1 MSERPAQAA
10 RQVKGKTMR
19 VIRDVFRRKGRSVLT
34 ICGITI
40 GVLALVVMGAM
51 AEKITKLVDGGVEYY
66 NGKVSIEDAS
76 AATNFG
82 VGMLDVQRARD
93 IRAVDGVAAA
103 SGSVTVLYE
112 DEADGINMG
121 MPAMLSGSDFDSA
134 SEDLETFTL
143 TAAEGRLLNKDDTGV
158 VVMGND
164 LAESEGVTVGDSLEI
179 RGATYEVVGV
189 LEKTLS
195 MPDSMAYVSLAEA
208 QDAFILTLPEA
219 MRDSVIAGDV
229 FTEIVAFPET
239 GVDPDKLADTINSEV
254 DGVTAAGPTEF
265 VETVKKSTAIFNA
278 IILGIGLISLMV
290 GGLSVVNTMMMSV
303 SERVREIGIRKAIG
317 ASTGSIV
324 RQFLGE
330 AGVIGLV
337 GGLVGLAIGAVIV
350 ALGNAAGVESGNIL
364 FLLTPRLAIGAVTF
378 ATVLGVLSG
387 LYPALHA
394 ARLDPV
400 VAFRRG

>member
-143 TAAEGRLLNKDDTGV
+143 TAAQGRLLNKDDTGV

-239 GVDPDKLADTINSEV
+239 DVDPDKLADTINSEV

-350 ALGNAAGVESGNIL
+350 ALGNSAGVESGNIL

>member
-1 MSERPAQAA
+1 
-10 RQVKGKTMR
+10 MR

-66 NGKVSIEDAS
+66 DGKVSIEDAS

-82 VGMLDVQRARD
+82 VGMLDTQRAED
-93 IRAVDGVAAA
+93 VRAVDGVAAA

-112 DEADGINMG
+112 DMQDGMSMG
-121 MPAMLSGSDFDSA
+121 MPAMLSGSDFDPQA
-134 SEDLETFTL
+134 EELETFTL
-143 TAAEGRLLNKDDTGV
+143 TAAEGRLLKADDTGV

-164 LAESEGVTVGDSLEI
+164 LADTEGAVVGDTVTI
-179 RGATYEVVGV
+179 RGEEFEVIGV

-195 MPDSMAYVSLAEA
+195 MPDNMAYVSLAEA
-208 QDAFILTLPEA
+208 QNAFISTLPEA
-219 MRDSVIAGDV
+219 MRDSVAAEDL
-229 FTEIVAFPET
+229 FTEIVAFPES
-239 GVDPDKLADTINSEV
+239 GIDADKLALTINGEV
-254 DGVTAAGPTEF
+254 EGVAATGPTEF
-265 VETVKKSTAIFNA
+265 VETVKKSTATFNG
-278 IILGIGLISLMV
+278 IILGIGLVSLMV
-290 GGLSVVNTMMMSV
+290 GGLSVINTMMMSV

-317 ASTGSIV
+317 ASTSSIV

-350 ALGNAAGVESGNIL
+350 ALGNAAGVESGNVL
-364 FLLTPRLAIGAVTF
+364 FLLTPRLAVGAVTF

>member
-1 MSERPAQAA
+1 
-10 RQVKGKTMR
+10 MR
-19 VIRDVFRRKGRSVLT
+19 VVRDVFRRKGRSVLT

-82 VGMLDVQRARD
+82 VGMLDVARAED

-112 DEADGINMG
+112 DEADGVNMG
-121 MPAMLSGSDFDSA
+121 MPAMLSGADFDPQA
-134 SEDLETFTL
+134 EELETFTV
-143 TAAEGRLLNKDDTGV
+143 AAAQGRLLNKDDTGV
-158 VVMGND
+158 VVVGND

-179 RGATYEVVGV
+179 RGATYEVIGV

-195 MPDSMAYVSLAEA
+195 MPDTMAYVSLAEA
-208 QDAFILTLPEA
+208 QEAFILTLPEA
-219 MRDSVIAGDV
+219 MRDSVVASEV
-229 FTEIVAFPET
+229 FTEIVAFPEE
-239 GVDPDKLADTINSEV
+239 GVDPDKLADTINNEV
-254 DGVTAAGPTEF
+254 EGVTAAGPTEF

-317 ASTGSIV
+317 ASTSSIV

-350 ALGNAAGVESGNIL
+350 ALGNAAGVESGNML
-364 FLLTPRLAIGAVTF
+364 FLLTPRLALGAVTF